1 MNGSSKWFNMTLVK
15 ETDFIKEIV
24 TDVHHR
30 RLPLSNSLP
39 RLIGMEDYIK
49 SISSWLTDGSCHTA
63 DIQTIVGIGGIGKT
77 SLARYVY
84 GLHSSEFDKCSFI
97 ERINA
102 RCQES
107 YNGLLTIQKQLHED
121 ISNKNPLQFNDVIEY
136 TSKIENVLVRK
147 RVFIVLDD
155 IDSLGQ
161 LNSLLGNK
169 GLFPG
174 SKIIITTKDASLTK
188 SCALFDSQVH
198 HNHTQVSLNGLC
210 EYQSLHLLCVH
221 AFKSQNPKEGYED
234 ASKELVKYCE
244 GHPLALELLGESL
257 HKRHISYWEN
267 YIEVLKKEPHSH
279 INKALKMSFDSLQFK
294 NDKELF
300 KHIACFFVGMDR
312 NVTETILNACDI
324 NTRSGITNLID
335 KCLIRVGQDNKLIM
349 HQLVQEMGRD
359 LVRQESPE
367 KPWKRSRL
375 WCHEESLKVLK
386 EKKGKGNTL
395 GLSLDMRMLD
405 KKKLYGSS
413 ELKTKSVSL
422 MNNLMLLQLNYVHL
436 NGRFKNFSEN
446 LRWLCMH
453 GSPLKFLPS
462 ELPMENLVVLDMSY
476 SNLESFDMSYN
487 NPQPSAKRQKGF
499 NGSSSKDKRLL
510 ESLKILDLSFCEQLR
525 SVGGFSELPALESLT
540 VKRCISLVEVCESVE
555 QCIELVH
562 IDLSYCY
569 FRESQTEALQS
580 DLKRISF
587 SLPSSL
593 GFLSLANC
601 NLCNESFPMD
611 FSCLSMLWTLC
622 LNFNPIV
629 SMPDCV
635 RTLPMLDTLYM
646 DGCDKM
652 ISIEHPPP
660 KLRLL
665 SVNGPKKSLRKVKL
679 DQEMLP
685 FCLSGTLT
693 SSSYLPLEV
702 DGILK
707 IQDMADVEEK
717 VLHSLGWTDFNL
729 NINEKLGKSVAST
742 QTKMYYE
749 FGIFSTVYV
758 GEEMPNCISCRNDG
772 PTISF
777 TIPSSSKKLKGL
789 NFGYIANRL
798 ESSYRVPFL
807 PVIRISNITK
817 NRVWTYSQSSKRIA
831 MLDGNGCL
839 SLLSHWMF
847 GPNEMK
853 AGDHITILVET
864 LEVDH
869 HIKECGIGLVYEE
882 EKEDEDEDVLSYC
895 KSWNKIIGGDDSAF
909 RSTIGEWSLSS
920 KTTKHKT

>member
-1 MNGSSKWFNMTLVK
+1 MVHLTELLPGSSSSSSPIYDVFLSFRGADTRNRFTDHLYNALLDAGIVTFLDDEDMETGEPLKPELESAIKSSRASIIVLSKNYASSTWCLDELVLILDQKMNSKQIVIPIFYDVEPTDVRKQQGSFGEAMAKHKQKMEDETDAVKRSELAKKIELWKMALTQVANLKGKHANNNRK

-24 TDVHHR
+24 TDVHR
-30 RLPLSNSLP
+30 RLPLSNALQ

-107 YNGLLTIQKQLHED
+107 YDGLRAIQKQLYED
-121 ISNKNPLQFNDVIEY
+121 ISKKTPLQFNDVIEY

-169 GLFPG
+169 GLYPG
-174 SKIIITTKDASLTK
+174 SKIIITTKDASLTE

-210 EYQSLHLLCVH
+210 EYQSLHLLCIH

-257 HKRHISYWEN
+257 HKRDISYWEN

-279 INKALKMSFDSLQFK
+279 INKAMKMSFDSLQFK

-436 NGRFKNFSEN
+436 NGCFGNFSEN

-476 SNLESFDMSYN
+476 SNIESFDMSYN
-487 NPQPSAKRQKGF
+487 NPQPPAKRQKGF

-510 ESLKILDLSFCEQLR
+510 ESLKILDMSFCEQLR
-525 SVGGFSELPALESLT
+525 SV
-540 VKRCISLVEVCESVE
+540 
-555 QCIELVH
+555 
-562 IDLSYCY
+562 
-569 FRESQTEALQS
+569 
-580 DLKRISF
+580 
-587 SLPSSL
+587 
-593 GFLSLANC
+593 
-601 NLCNESFPMD
+601 
-611 FSCLSMLWTLC
+611 
-622 LNFNPIV
+622 
-629 SMPDCV
+629 
-635 RTLPMLDTLYM
+635 
-646 DGCDKM
+646 
-652 ISIEHPPP
+652 
-660 KLRLL
+660 
-665 SVNGPKKSLRKVKL
+665 
-679 DQEMLP
+679 
-685 FCLSGTLT
+685 
-693 SSSYLPLEV
+693 
-702 DGILK
+702 
-707 IQDMADVEEK
+707 
-717 VLHSLGWTDFNL
+717 
-729 NINEKLGKSVAST
+729 
-742 QTKMYYE
+742 
-749 FGIFSTVYV
+749 
-758 GEEMPNCISCRNDG
+758 
-772 PTISF
+772 
-777 TIPSSSKKLKGL
+777 
-789 NFGYIANRL
+789 
-798 ESSYRVPFL
+798 
-807 PVIRISNITK
+807 VI
-817 NRVWTYSQSSKRIA
+817 
-831 MLDGNGCL
+831 
-839 SLLSHWMF
+839 
-847 GPNEMK
+847 
-853 AGDHITILVET
+853 
-864 LEVDH
+864 
-869 HIKECGIGLVYEE
+869 
-882 EKEDEDEDVLSYC
+882 
-895 KSWNKIIGGDDSAF
+895 
-909 RSTIGEWSLSS
+909 
-920 KTTKHKT
+920 